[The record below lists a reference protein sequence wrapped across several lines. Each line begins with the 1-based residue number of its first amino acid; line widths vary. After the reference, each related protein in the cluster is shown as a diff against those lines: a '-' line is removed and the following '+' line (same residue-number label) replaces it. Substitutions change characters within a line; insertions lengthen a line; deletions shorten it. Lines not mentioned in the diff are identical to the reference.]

1 MRSWIIR
8 VRLSQADGETLM
20 SFLIDPQHPSA
31 KTNVVIEPITKDL
44 GGFRVRRALPHI
56 KQRMVGPFIF
66 LDQMGP
72 AIFPA
77 GEGLDVRPHPH
88 IGLAT
93 LTYLVEGSIFHR
105 DTLGNAQ
112 NIVPGDINWMTA
124 GRGIAHSERS
134 SAESRKVERQM
145 TGVQSWLA
153 LPRAFEETEP
163 AFFHHD
169 AGEMPVLS
177 DTGISLHLVAGE
189 AYGAVS
195 PVRVFCST
203 LYADVTLAAGAAIP
217 LPDEHAERAIY
228 LLSGSVEI
236 GGEVFATP
244 LLLAFRPGDP
254 ITIRAQ
260 SAARFIML
268 GGEPL
273 DGPRHLWWNFVS
285 SSNERIEQAKLDWT
299 SGAFGVVPGDEKEW
313 IPLPG

>member
-1 MRSWIIR
+1 
-8 VRLSQADGETLM
+8 M
-20 SFLIDPQHPSA
+20 SFLIDTHRPSA
-31 KTNVVIEPITKDL
+31 KANVVIEPITKDL
-44 GGFRVRRALPHI
+44 GGFRVGRALPHI

-66 LDQMGP
+66 LDHMGP

-77 GEGLDVRPHPH
+77 GEGMDVRPHPH

-105 DTLGNAQ
+105 DTLGTAQ

-134 SAESRKVERQM
+134 SPESRQIERQM

-163 AFFHHD
+163 AFFHYD
-169 AGEMPVLS
+169 AGEMPVLT

-189 AYGAVS
+189 AYGAAS
-195 PVRVFCST
+195 PVQVFTST

-217 LPDEHAERAIY
+217 LPDEHEERAIY

-236 GGEVFATP
+236 AGEVFAAP
-244 LLLAFRPGDP
+244 LLLAFRPGDY

-268 GGEPL
+268 GGEPV

-285 SSNERIEQAKLDWT
+285 SSKERIEQAKADWT
-299 SGAFGVVPGDEKEW
+299 SGAFGVVPGDDKEW

>member
-1 MRSWIIR
+1 
-8 VRLSQADGETLM
+8 M

-31 KTNVVIEPITKDL
+31 KAEVVIEPITKDL

-56 KQRMVGPFIF
+56 KKRMVGPFIF
-66 LDQMGP
+66 LDHMGP

-134 SAESRKVERQM
+134 SPESRQVSRQM

-169 AGEMPVLS
+169 ASEMPLLT
-177 DTGISLHLVAGE
+177 DTGISLHLVAGA
-189 AYGAVS
+189 AYGALSSVQ
-195 PVRVFCST
+195 VFCST
-203 LYADVTLAAGAAIP
+203 LYADVTLDAGTAIP
-217 LPDEHAERAIY
+217 LPDEHEERAIY
-228 LLSGSVEI
+228 LLSGSIEI
-236 GGEVFATP
+236 AGEVFATP
-244 LLLAFRPGDP
+244 SLLAFRPGDH
-254 ITIRAQ
+254 ITIRAA
-260 SAARFIML
+260 STARFIML
-268 GGEPL
+268 GGEPV

-285 SSNERIEQAKLDWT
+285 SSKERIEQAKADWT

>member
-1 MRSWIIR
+1 
-8 VRLSQADGETLM
+8 M
-20 SFLIDPQHPSA
+20 SFLIDTQRQSA
-31 KTNVVIEPITKDL
+31 KANVIIEPITKDL

-66 LDQMGP
+66 LDHMGP

-134 SAESRKVERQM
+134 SPESRQVERQM

-169 AGEMPVLS
+169 AGEMPVIT

-189 AYGAVS
+189 AYGAIS
-195 PVRVFCST
+195 PVQVFTST

-217 LPDEHAERAIY
+217 LPDEHEERAIY

-236 GGEVFATP
+236 AGEGFATP
-244 LLLAFRPGDP
+244 SLLAFRPGDH

-268 GGEPL
+268 GGEPV

-285 SSNERIEQAKLDWT
+285 SSKERIEQAKADWT

-313 IPLPG
+313 IPPPG